1 MALVLV
7 ALLSLTGPTGCVF
20 LGRRWVTWRSHGK
33 PPFRSRRLAAIGKP
47 DSTDRRLFQRRV
59 EMILRSR
66 LPDRRSRIRA
76 LKAVPPGSMVCNNF
90 RGKHDERHPGAA
102 GVPMQPIDIHSGQ
115 DAIEWLIVAD
125 LEGSICGGRIRVQGR
140 CPCLLTF
147 SPSGWCVG
155 EVFLH
160 TGALPL
166 PIDFQPFGLVC
177 WRGGSSYR
185 GVAPAYLLSALRA
198 GEVAPCPS
206 ARRAGRQ
213 RVRQPRGLES
223 RSVSVSPEVWAS
235 ACPSARRAERQ

>member
-155 EVFLH
+155 EVVLH

-166 PIDFQPFGLVC
+166 PTCFQPF
-177 WRGGSSYR
+177 
-185 GVAPAYLLSALRA
+185 
-198 GEVAPCPS
+198 
-206 ARRAGRQ
+206 
-213 RVRQPRGLES
+213 GLES
-223 RSVSVSPEVWAS
+223 RSVSFSPEG
-235 ACPSARRAERQ
+235 